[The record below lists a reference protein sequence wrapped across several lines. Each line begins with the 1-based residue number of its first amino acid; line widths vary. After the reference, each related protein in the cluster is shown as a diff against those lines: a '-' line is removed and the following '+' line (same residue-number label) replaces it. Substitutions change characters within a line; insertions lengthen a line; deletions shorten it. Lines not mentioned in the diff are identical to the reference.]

1 MIREIEWKILEVWYE
16 DIEKKCKDIWAQL
29 DFFHERF
36 HAVWVGNTQGI
47 RFRIRQEG
55 GLWVLMEYKNPIKTF
70 MWWDM
75 SGNEESGLSIKSIS
89 EWQKDLEAALEFAT
103 RIGFQKIGET
113 IKYRTQWILEQNI
126 KIAHDTF
133 ESVRWFR
140 DIPSLIEIESF
151 SEIYVRGWVDLL
163 GYTQANLKK
172 MSETDLLRHYGKI

>member
-1 MIREIEWKILEVWYE
+1 MIREIEWKILEVSYE
-16 DIEKKCKDIWAQL
+16 DIHARCEKIWAIQE
-29 DFFHERF
+29 FFHQRF
-36 HAVWVGNTQGI
+36 HAVWVENSQGI

-55 GLWVLMEYKNPIKTF
+55 NQGVLMEHKNPIKKSL
-70 MWWDM
+70 WWNM
-75 SGNEESGLSIKSIS
+75 SGNEESGMSIKSIS

-151 SEIYVRGWVDLL
+151 SETYVRNWVDLL

-172 MSETDLLRHYGKI
+172 MSETDLLRYYGKI